1 MGACYAVI
9 IHLPRRVGY
18 HPGRTSPD
26 PLVYRLLRPLLFLL
40 PAETSHRLTFALAGL
55 LYRIPGFPTL
65 IRLLGARRTKT
76 LPAEIMGIP
85 LTCPVGLAAGLD
97 KNAELAPLFADLG
110 FGFVELGTVTPR
122 PQPGNPPPRLFR
134 LPAHAALINR
144 LGFNNAGLAQFLDH
158 LYRLPKRGPIGINI
172 GRNKDTSNEQALDDY
187 RTALRAVYAHADYV
201 TINVS
206 SPNTPGLRAL
216 QEGGQLEALLQAL
229 KHEQTV
235 LAQREGHAVPL
246 ALKIAP
252 DLDAD
257 QIGEIARVVLA
268 HGIEAVIATNTT
280 VARSGLEQEPL
291 ANEAGGLSGRPL
303 KARSTEVIR
312 ELYRHLQGRAAI
324 IGVGGIENADDAWE
338 KLVAGAD
345 AVQVYTAFIYQGPS
359 LVRHIVRGLQGKVR
373 ATGVATLAE
382 AVAAARAGQRKA

>member
-1 MGACYAVI
+1 M
-9 IHLPRRVGY
+9 
-18 HPGRTSPD
+18 
-26 PLVYRLLRPLLFLL
+26 YRLLRPLLFLL
-40 PAETSHRLTFALAGL
+40 EAEAAHRLTFVLFGIF
-55 LYRIPGFPTL
+55 YRIPGFPWL
-65 IRLLGARRTKT
+65 IRQVCARRVRR
-76 LPAEIMGIP
+76 LPVGLMGIR
-85 LTCPVGLAAGLD
+85 LERPVGLAAGLD

-122 PQPGNPPPRLFR
+122 PQAGNPRPRLFR
-134 LPAHAALINR
+134 LPSAAALINR
-144 LGFNNAGLAQFLDH
+144 LGFNNAGLAQFLDN

-172 GRNKDTSNEQALDDY
+172 GRNKDTPNELALDDY

-252 DLDAD
+252 DLDAE
-257 QIGEIARVVLA
+257 QIGEIARIVLT

-280 VARSGLEQEPL
+280 VSRAGLEQEPL
-291 ANEAGGLSGRPL
+291 ANEPGGLSGRPL
-303 KARSTEVIR
+303 KTKSTEVIR
-312 ELYRHLQGRAAI
+312 ELYRHLQGRVAI

-345 AVQVYTAFIYQGPS
+345 AVQVYTAFIYQGPALLRRIS
-359 LVRHIVRGLQGKVR
+359 RGLERKLR
-373 ATGVATLAE
+373 AAGVATLAE
-382 AVAAARAGQRKA
+382 AVTAARAGQRNA